1 MKKNVFS
8 ELEVAMITEDL
19 NIRRYLKSNVV
30 DVFKE
35 NQVATLNYPNGYGHG
50 SRVHSDCVALTT
62 GQTPIVKVRKENML
76 RIRKLT
82 PCECI
87 KLMGFTPEDFQ
98 ALKDIGL
105 SDSAIYHCAGDSIIT
120 TCLVGLLNPFVNE
133 EHEHIRI
140 VEDYVKNKIILGN

>member
-8 ELEVAMITEDL
+8 ELEVAMITKDL
-19 NIRRYLKSNVV
+19 NIRRYLNSNVV

-50 SRVHSDCVALTT
+50 SRVHNDCVALTT
-62 GQTPIVKVRKENML
+62 GQTPIVKVRNNEML

-87 KLMGFTPEDFQ
+87 KLMGFT
-98 ALKDIGL
+98 K
-105 SDSAIYHCAGDSIIT
+105 
-120 TCLVGLLNPFVNE
+120 
-133 EHEHIRI
+133 
-140 VEDYVKNKIILGN
+140 